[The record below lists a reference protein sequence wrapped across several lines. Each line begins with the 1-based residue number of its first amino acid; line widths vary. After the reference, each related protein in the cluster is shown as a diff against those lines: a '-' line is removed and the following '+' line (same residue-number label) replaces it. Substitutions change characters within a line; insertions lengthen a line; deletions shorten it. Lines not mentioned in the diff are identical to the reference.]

1 MTYEPYI
8 SDSSRPH
15 DRYSGLIL
23 EPLESSWVIWIL
35 TLWEKSYFWHDCEY
49 SGVEGYAAR
58 ACDLCALQY
67 EALSIEMQDVKL
79 LEWINDEIL
88 M

>member
-1 MTYEPYI
+1 M
-8 SDSSRPH
+8 R
-15 DRYSGLIL
+15 
-23 EPLESSWVIWIL
+23 
-35 TLWEKSYFWHDCEY
+35 KSYFWPD

-67 EALSIEMQDVKL
+67 EALRVKMQDVKL
-79 LEWINDEIL
+79 LEWINVEII